1 MKKKAFDYQKKAACL
16 LAVWILCMLFS
27 GRTMTVLAAP
37 PLLVDEADVLTS
49 SQEREL
55 TEKLEEVSSKY
66 DIDVAVYTVESL
78 DGKDALDYADD
89 IYVYDEY
96 GTGDEYSGILLL
108 HKPSNIPGETE
119 YAITSGGRV
128 KDTISPSKID
138 SMLDD
143 LVDPIVDGRDSGNY
157 LPAYEAYIEL
167 VNRNMMSRAERAADS
182 LLERMLGSAVLA
194 PVAGFLMSF
203 GYMGRQKAKLK
214 SVRRQR
220 SAAAYTTSHG
230 PELHVSRDILV
241 NRTISKVPIRRES
254 DNKSSG
260 SSGGRPAH
268 VHTHSSGRVL
278 SGGSRRV

>member
-1 MKKKAFDYQKKAACL
+1 M
-16 LAVWILCMLFS
+16 CMICALFF
-27 GRTMTVLAAP
+27 GRAMTVLAAP
-37 PLLVDEADVLTS
+37 PLLVDEADVLTP

-55 TEKLEEVSSKY
+55 TEKLEDVSAKY
-66 DIDVAVYTVESL
+66 DIDVVVYTVESL
-78 DGKDALDYADD
+78 NGKDALDYADD

-96 GTGDEYSGILLL
+96 GTGEEYSGILLL

-128 KDTISPSKID
+128 KDTISTSKID

-157 LPAYEAYIEL
+157 MPAYEAYIEM
-167 VNRNMMSRAERAADS
+167 VNRNMMSTAERAADNI
-182 LLERMLGSAVLA
+182 LQRMLGSAVLA

-220 SAAAYTTSHG
+220 SAAAYVTNYG
-230 PELHVSRDILV
+230 PQLRVSQDRFV
-241 NRTISKVPIRRES
+241 NRIVNRVPVKRES

-260 SSGGRPAH
+260 SGGRPAH